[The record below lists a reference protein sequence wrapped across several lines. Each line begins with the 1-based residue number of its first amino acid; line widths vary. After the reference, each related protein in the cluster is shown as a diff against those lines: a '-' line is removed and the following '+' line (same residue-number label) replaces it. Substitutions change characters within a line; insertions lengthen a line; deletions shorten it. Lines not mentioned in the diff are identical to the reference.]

1 MVQQLHQMVL
11 QESVPVH
18 VQPVPVL
25 VVPELQQVLQLAE
38 QLAAPELLQQAAPEL
53 LQQAA
58 PELLQQAA
66 PELLQQAAPVLLQPV
81 EQLPLLSAQT
91 LE

>member
-1 MVQQLHQMVL
+1 MVQPLHQMVL

-18 VQPVPVL
+18 GLPVPVL
-25 VVPELQQVLQLAE
+25 V
-38 QLAAPELLQQAAPEL
+38 APELLRLAVQQEQRLVVLELLEQAAPE
-53 LQQAA
+53 
-58 PELLQQAA
+58 
-66 PELLQQAAPVLLQPV
+66 LLQPV

>member
-1 MVQQLHQMVL
+1 MVQPLHQMVL

-18 VQPVPVL
+18 GQLVQVL
-25 VVPELQQVLQLAE
+25 VVRQVAAQLIVLVLLQPAELELQVLVE
-38 QLAAPELLQQAAPEL
+38 PE
-53 LQQAA
+53 
-58 PELLQQAA
+58 
-66 PELLQQAAPVLLQPV
+66 LLQPV

>member
-1 MVQQLHQMVL
+1 MVQQLHQTVL

-38 QLAAPELLQQAAPEL
+38 QLAAPELLQQAAP
-53 LQQAA
+53 
-58 PELLQQAA
+58 
-66 PELLQQAAPVLLQPV
+66 VLLQPV

>member
-53 LQQAA
+53 LQ
-58 PELLQQAA
+58 
-66 PELLQQAAPVLLQPV
+66 PV
-81 EQLPLLSAQT
+81 EQLPLLSVQT